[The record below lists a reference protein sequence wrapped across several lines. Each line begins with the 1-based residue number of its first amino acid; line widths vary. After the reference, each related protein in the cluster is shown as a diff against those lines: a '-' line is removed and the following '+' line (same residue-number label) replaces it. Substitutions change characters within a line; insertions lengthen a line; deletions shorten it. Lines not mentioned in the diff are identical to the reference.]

1 MNRWRIDL
9 FCESRMPKNG
19 ATRHE
24 KALLI
29 DFIRYQREETNRFI
43 RCYRINNAD
52 FIFVVPNKIVPALLG
67 F

>member
-1 MNRWRIDL
+1 
-9 FCESRMPKNG
+9 MPKNG

-29 DFIRYQREETNRFI
+29 DFIRYQREEINQYIWYQRKETNRFI

-52 FIFVVPNKIVPALLG
+52 FIFVVSNKIVRALFG